1 MPRRLGYIC
10 ISAMKARLHAGAA
23 AIDLTPPAGT
33 HLGGTWGR
41 LRPGALERI
50 VAASGALLKEL
61 YK

>member
-1 MPRRLGYIC
+1 
-10 ISAMKARLHAGAA
+10 MKARLHAGAA